1 MKKIVFKVIDTQ
13 VKDCLLY
20 MNDDG
25 LWIINPETKEWV
37 IHVGS
42 PRLDYNPETKEWVIH
57 VGSPRLDYLW
67 YNYWTFKIL
76 FNYISLDVFKDRVY
90 IKEWVEDRL
99 NLKIGPNYYSQ
110 LVPDGYDWSHEFKPE
125 KVIESGKVIRDFCV
139 PMYLS

>member
-25 LWIINPETKEWV
+25 LWII
-37 IHVGS
+37 
-42 PRLDYNPETKEWVIH
+42 NPETKEWVIH